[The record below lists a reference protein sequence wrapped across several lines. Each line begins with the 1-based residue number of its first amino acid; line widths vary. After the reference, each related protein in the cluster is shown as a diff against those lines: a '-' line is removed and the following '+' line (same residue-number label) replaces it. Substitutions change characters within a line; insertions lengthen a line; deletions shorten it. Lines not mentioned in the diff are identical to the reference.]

1 LRQQNPQKQLQ
12 NLELE
17 DEGVR
22 LLKHL
27 WQQNLQQ
34 NRQQNRQQQNL
45 ELEDKGAQLLKHLWQ

>member
-22 LLKHL
+22 QQNL